1 MRAAGTLAKDG
12 TEGVTGAG
20 TPTAHRG
27 SSPAAQALAGTLDG
41 LFTMMA
47 RHRDTTVAVQ
57 EEGRS
62 ITYGAAEK
70 RATQLATALLRADV
84 QLGDPVLV
92 HCTDHVQFLVAQL
105 AVLKLGAVCVPV
117 PRDARRAT
125 LERCA
130 EVSGASLVLC
140 STALRARWDL
150 PALVLDDPQVWS
162 RISPWRP
169 EASLPHSGRTDA
181 AHLLVE
187 DAGGTGHLVDHR
199 AWMFSLAD
207 RNRRAGRPD
216 RGVVVC
222 QEPGAA
228 QALSGAWW
236 AFSAGATLCSRRFGS
251 GAVPTPAAAGAT
263 PAAFRPMD
271 HATTAVLRPA
281 DYATTAV
288 LRPADYATTAVLRPA
303 DYASALDG
311 AVPGAPTRLRTVLL
325 VGEPCPN
332 DLVLRHFEVMPRTRL
347 LAEWA
352 PLDGA
357 MPWAAVDC
365 SAHGVTSPSSFV
377 VGDAVSRVR
386 ITIRDAKG
394 RTLEDGRT
402 GAIWASGTALPFDR
416 LHTRSRPGGDVPAT
430 GSLAESNYLGRWN
443 KAGALE
449 ITGRVTHPS
458 PSPR

>member
-1 MRAAGTLAKDG
+1 MRAAGTLATDG

-20 TPTAHRG
+20 TPTARRG
-27 SSPAAQALAGTLDG
+27 SSPAAQAHAGTLDG

-47 RHRDTTVAVQ
+47 RHRENTVAVQ

-62 ITYGAAEK
+62 VTYGAAEK
-70 RATQLATALLRADV
+70 RAAQLATALLRADV

-117 PRDARRAT
+117 PRDARRAA

-162 RISPWRP
+162 RISPRRP
-169 EASLPHSGRTDA
+169 EASLPHSSRTDA

-199 AWMFSLAD
+199 AWTFSLAD
-207 RNRRAGRPD
+207 RNRRAGRPN

-236 AFSAGATLCSRRFGS
+236 AFSAGATLCSRRLGP
-251 GAVPTPAAAGAT
+251 GAAATPAAAGAT

-281 DYATTAV
+281 DYA
-288 LRPADYATTAVLRPA
+288 
-303 DYASALDG
+303 SALGG

-332 DLVLRHFEVMPRTRL
+332 DLVRRHFEVMPRTRL
-347 LAEWA
+347 LAEFA

-365 SAHGVTSPSSFV
+365 SAHGVTSPSPCV
-377 VGDAVSRVR
+377 VGDAVPRVR

-394 RTLEDGRT
+394 RTLEDGRI

-416 LHTRSRPGGDVPAT
+416 LHTRGRPGGDVPAT

-449 ITGRVTHPS
+449 ITGRVTHPC